1 MPRKNKEETRVGF
14 RQLVEEAVR
23 QIPKGQTRSYKEV
36 AVIVGCPKGARAV
49 ARIMANNYDLS
60 VPCHRVIK
68 SDGRLGGYNRGGE
81 RKKREMLLA
90 EGWVPGN

>member
-1 MPRKNKEETRVGF
+1 MPIKNNEEIKGGF
-14 RQLVEEAVR
+14 RQRVEEVVR

-36 AVIVGCPKGARAV
+36 ATIVGCPKGARAV

-68 SDGRLGGYNRGGE
+68 NDGRLGGYNRGGE
-81 RKKREMLLA
+81 RRKREMLLA
-90 EGWVPGN
+90 EGWGSE

>member
-1 MPRKNKEETRVGF
+1 MPRKNNEEIRGGF
-14 RQLVEEAVR
+14 RYRVEEAVR

-36 AVIVGCPKGARAV
+36 AIMVGCPKGARAV

-68 SDGRLGGYNRGGE
+68 SDGRPGGYNRGGE
-81 RKKREMLLA
+81 RRKREILLE
-90 EGWVPGN
+90 EGWVGG